1 MITVCNVQKRQSHFC
16 PAVLIIRVNLQLVE
30 QKLQVDFTFRRR
42 VCTYMDMFEFMVL
55 LREAPL
61 DKFAPDM
68 TLLIKNR
75 ICMV

>member
-1 MITVCNVQKRQSHFC
+1 VQKRQSHFC

-55 LREAPL
+55 REAPL
-61 DKFAPDM
+61 SKFAPDM
-68 TLLIKNR
+68 ALLIKNW

>member
-1 MITVCNVQKRQSHFC
+1 MITICTVQKRQSHFC

-55 LREAPL
+55 REAPL
-61 DKFAPDM
+61 SKFAPDM
-68 TLLIKNR
+68 ALLIKNW